1 MEIAILGAGCF
12 WCIEALFSR
21 LSGVDKVI
29 SGYCNGKTDNPT
41 YDSVCKGTTG
51 HAEVCKIIYNPMI
64 IPYTELLDIFFKIH
78 DPTTLNRQGNDIGT
92 QYRSSIFYLNTNQK
106 KIAEKS
112 INKLDKKNIFS
123 KPILTEIKKLDKF
136 YIAEDYHQN
145 YFNNN
150 RSNPYCKLIIEPK
163 LKKII

>member
-21 LSGVDKVI
+21 LSGVNKVI
-29 SGYCNGKTDNPT
+29 SGYCNGKTVNPT
-41 YDSVCKGTTG
+41 YESVCTGTTG

-78 DPTTLNRQGNDIGT
+78 NPTTLNRQGNDIGT
-92 QYRSSIFYLNTNQK
+92 QYRSSIFYLNNNQK
-106 KIAEKS
+106 MLAEKS
-112 INKLDKKNIFS
+112 INKLDKEKIFS

-145 YFNNN
+145 YYNNN
-150 RSNPYCKLIIEPK
+150 LTNPYCKLIIKPK
-163 LKKII
+163 LKKI